1 MKDQL
6 PKYKPKTS
14 KALHNAT
21 SSQEL
26 EAGLL
31 RYRSQEFPRLNAC
44 GRAVRRASLLVWLE
58 QEKGKTTHV
67 TWLLPF
73 SISSRTADL
82 HSCLGNK
89 LQQQLPKISGSILYS
104 LNWRKKA
111 TPAGLAYS
119 QLVASVPRTNA
130 IDFSSG
136 RLYGWATP
144 RANDNVQVKL
154 DKIAE
159 LGSSWK
165 GQNRGSTTS
174 TDAQM
179 AAWPTPTANNGTGAG
194 TSGREGGLNLQTA
207 AAIAS
212 WPTPTTRDHKDGKEC
227 PNVQTNSLLGR
238 EVWKVGPIRITASGQ
253 MLTGSGAGMESS
265 GQLNPAHSR
274 WLMGFPP
281 EWDDCAVMAM
291 QSSRK
296 SPPNSSKHSWRPKL
310 KPKLRLKHG

>member
-6 PKYKPKTS
+6 PKYKPKTL
-14 KALHNAT
+14 KASHNAI
-21 SSQEL
+21 SSPEL
-26 EAGLL
+26 EAGLS

-58 QEKGKTTHV
+58 QEKGKTTPV

-73 SISSRTADL
+73 SISSRTAGL
-82 HSCLGNK
+82 HSCLGSK

-111 TPAGLAYS
+111 TPAGLPYS
-119 QLVASVPRTNA
+119 QLVASAHRISET
-130 IDFSSG
+130 DFSSV
-136 RLYGWATP
+136 RT
-144 RANDNVQVKL
+144 N
-154 DKIAE
+154 
-159 LGSSWK
+159 
-165 GQNRGSTTS
+165 
-174 TDAQM
+174 
-179 AAWPTPTANNGTGAG
+179 WPTPTANNGTGAG

-207 AAIAS
+207 AATAA

-227 PNVQTNSLLGR
+227 LNVPTNSLLGR
-238 EVWKVGPIRITASGQ
+238 EVWKVGWGAPTVQNAKHGSYSESETRRDPNNLHNQCYLTHPIRITASGQ
-253 MLTGSGAGMESS
+253 MLTGSDAKMESS

-281 EWDDCAVMAM
+281 EWDDCAVTAM

-296 SPPNSSKHSWRPKL
+296 SQPNSSKHSWRPK
-310 KPKLRLKHG
+310 PKLGFKVS

>member
-14 KALHNAT
+14 KALRNAT

-26 EAGLL
+26 EAGPL

-58 QEKGKTTHV
+58 QEKGKMTHV

-104 LNWRKKA
+104 LNWKKKA
-111 TPAGLAYS
+111 TPAGLAYF

-130 IDFSSG
+130 IDFSSARSG
-136 RLYGWATP
+136 WPTIDNNQVAGEGAAANHPARGTTLGGAVRLT
-144 RANDNVQVKL
+144 N
-154 DKIAE
+154 
-159 LGSSWK
+159 
-165 GQNRGSTTS
+165 
-174 TDAQM
+174 
-179 AAWPTPTANNGTGAG
+179 WPTPTANDFKG
-194 TSGREGGLNLQTA
+194 SGETVIR
-207 AAIAS
+207 
-212 WPTPTTRDHKDGKEC
+212 KDGKDRTFDRLDYSTE
-227 PNVQTNSLLGR
+227 QGLKITQ
-238 EVWKVGPIRITASGQ
+238 PIRIMASGQ
-253 MLTGSGAGMESS
+253 MLTGSGAVMESS

-281 EWDDCAVMAM
+281 EWDACAVTAM
-291 QSSRK
+291 PSSRK
-296 SPPNSSKHSWRPKL
+296 SPPNSSKHSWRPKQ
-310 KPKLRLKHG
+310 KPKLRLKHGR